1 MSKILL
7 QSLTCY
13 QVSIIALQNNQIEVV
28 KSSMLGSIL
37 SNLLL
42 VMGMCFFLGG
52 IFNMTDEYGQGS
64 EQAFASGTAQTTCS
78 LMTLSTASMVI
89 PAALAMVLE
98 KDKDAE
104 TAKHSILILSRGTAI
119 ILLLL
124 YMLYLF
130 FQLRTHKNLFNP
142 EVSVETLEAGNEQE
156 NTEEGEEASMSA
168 WSAAAVLIGVTLV
181 ISFCADY
188 LVDSID
194 AIVATGAI
202 SKNFIGLIL
211 IPIVGNAAEH
221 VTACVVA
228 VRNKMDLVS
237 SLFNPP
243 IDDPD
248 KVLNCYRYRPWESRL
263 APVSRLL
270 CWSRLSS
277 FCSVGLLEK
286 TWTFN
291 SRLVSKLLFLQCT
304 SLF

>member
-1 MSKILL
+1 M
-7 QSLTCY
+7 LTY
-13 QVSIIALQNNQIEVV
+13 PQVSIIALQNNQIEVV

-52 IFNMTDEYGQGS
+52 IFNMTDEHGNGS

-98 KDKDAE
+98 KDKDVGS
-104 TAKHSILILSRGTAI
+104 AKESILILSRGTSI

-124 YMLYLF
+124 YMLYLY

-142 EVSVETLEAGNEQE
+142 EATAENAEGGNGQQSQEEEQ
-156 NTEEGEEASMSA
+156 EEASMSA
-168 WSAAAVLIGVTLV
+168 WSAAAVLVGVTLV

-194 AIVATGAI
+194 EIVATGAV

-237 SLFNPP
+237 SHL
-243 IDDPD
+243 
-248 KVLNCYRYRPWESRL
+248 RP
-263 APVSRLL
+263 
-270 CWSRLSS
+270 
-277 FCSVGLLEK
+277 
-286 TWTFN
+286 
-291 SRLVSKLLFLQCT
+291 
-304 SLF
+304 